1 MASLLDFSATN
12 GFRKKLLTRNLTP
25 YAKAP
30 NRPTLP
36 IDTTYVQT
44 DSSVQDSPDKLIDE
58 PSFANKLYPL
68 NEWGSEGG
76 YKQVPDPT
84 GLLNTKSNK
93 GEYGPG
99 QQDAKIIDQSQVAS
113 NKGFGSISPAWKPLN
128 AYANG
133 TQTSLDSGEYITQP
147 DFVVGGTRL
156 YNNQPYPTTFNP
168 SSYGPVGILLSRD
181 PLGSNGLLSQD
192 SFIAK
197 LGAQTLRKSFEERIA
212 QQIYQNTAA
221 RANLFSVDSGIDVV
235 NLVTG
240 RVPLIEPNW
249 TITVPSN
256 PILAATD
263 FALRLAGS
271 IIPVS
276 PIPGSYWDTS
286 INSGQPTTIQ
296 QLQNAFRR
304 STVGNFFNRLL
315 GAPQTG
321 SQLFLNNTGGGQRS
335 ILFRNINFNKYKP
348 SYDRGFLNR
357 GGGALV
363 GGVSNNSNYYVGSR
377 SSEPSQVFSPPGAL
391 PVNDFGVVQQSP
403 VFGPTEL
410 AQLYEG
416 PSKEIKLGANGPT
429 YGNGGGIEGGFT
441 WVSPKYKGNAGKR
454 VGLGGEITS
463 EDEDFK
469 PSSYNSTESTERT
482 FREGSILDDTQRL
495 INSQP
500 QGGKRLQHVGNA
512 IDQVSKVFNDGYKE
526 MTKGSRVYRYVGDP
540 GQEVGTEY
548 CRVFAK
554 DTPYLQ
560 YNDLQKADGIT
571 TQGRRFSDSVLDNT
585 YNLNIVPNKQEG
597 GQSSTNLI
605 GTENNAFAKK
615 YMFSLENLAWR
626 TSSSPGYSVSDL
638 PICERGPNGG
648 RVMWF
653 PPYGLTF
660 SESVSANWNSSD
672 FLGRPEPIYTYKS
685 TQRGGT
691 LSWKIVVDHP
701 SVLNVIVNKVLS
713 NETNATRVNSIL
725 DSFFAGCRKYD
736 LYELAKRYWKV
747 NPNDLYQLQEAI
759 TSKKLSREQIEW
771 SKSTIQTGVDG
782 GQGQP
787 LAQGTS
793 TTVSLKDYEQIG
805 LYFGNDYP
813 KQGSVTN
820 YSNEF
825 SRYTS
830 TSNIDYYKS
839 KSPSTAAQ
847 TTSFFD
853 NVVKPNYKIAQK
865 MVTDLATK
873 LSGSTGTIT
882 ITIDSSCSA
891 PATVQYNQELSK
903 RRVES
908 AVLFFSQQDA
918 LKKFI
923 EEKRLLIVPSKG
935 LGESTRTQPKQFKVA
950 DPTDPKDFT
959 LGNTVRCTDEDKTVP
974 VVGGDVQVEAKEIFT
989 YGAMACRRAYISSI
1003 KDDTSTN
1010 VPSSTP
1016 TPKYTDVFQA
1026 NTVTTTVDTEETVR
1040 EWKPRDNITKR
1051 VLRSLLSECDYFET
1065 IKQDSPMVYDNL
1077 RDKLKFF
1084 QPAFHSITPEGL
1096 NSRLTFL
1103 QQCMRPGDTIP
1114 TIKTVNGTES
1124 LQYNNAVN
1132 TAFGAPPVLVLRIGD
1147 FYNTKIIPDSLN
1159 ISYEDLDINPEG
1171 IGVQPMIATIQLG
1184 FKFVGG
1190 SGLKESVDKLQNAL
1204 SFNYYANTEIYDD
1217 RADVTAQE
1225 DFLKVLDAE
1234 FLAMANPPA
1243 PPAVNQAEPNNGQ
1256 NNNQTIGTI
1265 ISKEI
1270 VSTFETG
1277 KISYQNYMVNLV
1289 NQTQTYF
1296 QNVVNKQK
1304 EVNAQYNNAM
1314 RQQWMLERNYAEGV
1328 TPVNSTSKFVLFGK
1342 PNNVEKR
1349 VNNIFAEYEK
1359 NISVGNDE
1367 FIKYVSDVNWDFSQ
1381 RLKETVKTN
1390 YANFVKNKRG
1400 NYQNAITKIIQ
1411 DITNIE
1417 TQYIQQLSR
1426 ANILTFEGMANNG
1439 TDGFQSS
1446 NGNVTL
1452 YRTIGT
1458 NEFDPSSQPVPA
1470 DTFVELRNDYKKIQD
1485 DVITFNNVIWKNH
1498 SFVNTQ
1504 DGKEYTGVLVFN
1516 LGGGKAL
1523 NSYLGEKPEEIVFK
1537 PFSKNRLFETNF
1549 TFRRQYMIV
1558 SDDILDDKKYQT
1570 FKQAIIGNI
1579 IGNQAIIGDK
1589 KTNIEE
1595 VFDAYWLT
1603 KAKPLFTEENNL
1615 TKSFIDNLEKNDLKN
1630 FIKYTPFP
1638 SKKRVLSF
1646 TSEKPADTE
1655 GEIKSQEAM
1664 VKNLAAQTNS
1674 NTDQLTWNIK
1684 NDGGAYISK
1693 AKLN

>member
-1 MASLLDFSATN
+1 MPSLLEFSN
-12 GFRKKLLTRNLTP
+12 SSSFRKKLLTRNLTP

-36 IDTTYVQT
+36 IDTEYIQT
-44 DSSVQDSPDKLIDE
+44 DSSVQDSPDQLIDT

-68 NEWGSEGG
+68 NQWGAEGG
-76 YKQVPDPT
+76 FKQVPDPT
-84 GLLNTKSNK
+84 GLLNNKSNK

-99 QQDAKIIDQSQVAS
+99 QQDAKIVDQSQVAAQR
-113 NKGFGSISPAWKPLN
+113 GFGSISPAWKPLN

-147 DFVVGGTRL
+147 DFVRGGTRL

-181 PLGSNGLLSQD
+181 PQGSNGLLSQD
-192 SFIAK
+192 SFIAR
-197 LGAQTLRKSFEERIA
+197 LGAETLRKSFQDRIA

-221 RANLFSVDSGIDVV
+221 RANLFSVDSGTDALNII
-235 NLVTG
+235 TG

-276 PIPGSYWDTS
+276 PIPGSYWDPS

-304 STVGNFFNRLL
+304 STVGNFVNRLL

-321 SQLFLNNTGGGQRS
+321 SQLFLNNTGAGQRS
-335 ILFRNINFNKYKP
+335 ILFKNINFNKFKP
-348 SYDRGFLNR
+348 SYDRGFFNR
-357 GGGALV
+357 VAGALV
-363 GGVSNNSNYYVGSR
+363 GGTSNNSNYYVGSR
-377 SSEPSQVFSPPGAL
+377 SSEPSQVFSPPNAL

-416 PSKEIKLGANGPT
+416 PSQEVKLGANGPT
-429 YGNGGGIEGGFT
+429 YSNGGGIEGGFT

-454 VGLGGEITS
+454 VGIGGEITN

-469 PSSYNSTESTERT
+469 PSSYNTTESTNRT
-482 FREGSILDDTQRL
+482 FKEGSILDDTQRL

-512 IDQVSKVFNDGYKE
+512 IDQG
-526 MTKGSRVYRYVGDP
+526 VYRYVGAP
-540 GQEVGTEY
+540 GQEVGSEY

-554 DTPYLQ
+554 DLPYLQ
-560 YNDLQKADGIT
+560 YNDLQKSDGIT
-571 TQGRRFSDSVLDNT
+571 TKGRRFADSVLDNT

-605 GTENNAFAKK
+605 GTDNNAFAKK

-626 TSSSPGYSVSDL
+626 TSSTPGYSVSDL

-660 SESVSANWNSSD
+660 SESVSANWNASD
-672 FLGRPEPIYTYKS
+672 FLGRPEPVYTYKS
-685 TQRGGT
+685 TNRGGT

-713 NETNATRVNSIL
+713 NETNAARVNSIL
-725 DSFFAGCRKYD
+725 DSFFAGCLKYD
-736 LYELAKRYWKV
+736 LYELAKKYWKI

-771 SKSTIQTGVDG
+771 SKQTIQTGVDG
-782 GQGQP
+782 GQGQVV
-787 LAQGTS
+787 AQSTN
-793 TTVSLKDYEQIG
+793 TTVNLKENYEQIG
-805 LYFGNDYP
+805 FYFANDYP
-813 KQGSVTN
+813 KPNVTVTPYPSQ
-820 YSNEF
+820 YSTYLGQKTTYIKEN
-825 SRYTS
+825 
-830 TSNIDYYKS
+830 
-839 KSPSTAAQ
+839 AQ
-847 TTSFFD
+847 TGNFFD
-853 NVVKPNYKIAQK
+853 SVVTPNYDQSKKLID
-865 MVTDLATK
+865 DLVKK
-873 LSGSTGTIT
+873 LTGTKGEIT
-882 ITIDSSCSA
+882 IVIDASCSA
-891 PATVQYNQELSK
+891 PATESYNVELSK
-903 RRVES
+903 RRIKSTKEYFEKDPKL
-908 AVLFFSQQDA
+908 A
-918 LKKFI
+918 KFV
-923 EEKRLLIVPSKG
+923 EEKRLIIKEGVAKG
-935 LGESTRTQPKQFKVA
+935 EVAQVKKFNTSTNKFEPNSSVNCQGGPGTKGGDTQ
-950 DPTDPKDFT
+950 
-959 LGNTVRCTDEDKTVP
+959 
-974 VVGGDVQVEAKEIFT
+974 VGGQDEYT
-989 YGAMACRRAYISSI
+989 TNAMACRRSYISSI
-1003 KDDTSTN
+1003 EDKTSENVPTST
-1010 VPSSTP
+1010 
-1016 TPKYTDVFQA
+1016 PKPQYTDVFQA
-1026 NTVTTTVDTEETVR
+1026 NTVTTTVDTQEISR

-1065 IKQDSPMVYDNL
+1065 IKQESPMVYDNL

-1084 QPAFHSITPEGL
+1084 QPAFHSMTPEGL

-1114 TIKTVNGTES
+1114 TIKNVNGTET

-1147 FYNTKIIPDSLN
+1147 FYNTKIIPESLSLN
-1159 ISYEDLDINPEG
+1159 YEDLDINPEG
-1171 IGVQPMIATIQLG
+1171 IGVQPMIATVSLS

-1204 SFNYYANTEIYDD
+1204 TFNFYANTEIYDD
-1217 RADVTAQE
+1217 RADVTANE

-1234 FLAMANPPA
+1234 FLAMASPPA
-1243 PPAVNQAEPNNGQ
+1243 PPAANQAEPNNGQ
-1256 NNNQTIGTI
+1256 NNSQTIGTI
-1265 ISKEI
+1265 LNKEI
-1270 VSTFETG
+1270 LASFETG
-1277 KISYQNYMVNLV
+1277 KTSYEAFMVNLV

-1304 EVNAQYNNAM
+1304 EVNAQYNNAV
-1314 RQQWMLERNYAEGV
+1314 RQQWMLDRNYTEGL
-1328 TPVNSTSKFVLFGK
+1328 TPVKPATDKFVLFGK
-1342 PNNVEKR
+1342 PSNVEK
-1349 VNNIFAEYEK
+1349 NFNTIFVEYEK
-1359 NISVGNDE
+1359 NITTGNDT
-1367 FIKYVSDVNWDFSQ
+1367 FIQFISEANRGFTP
-1381 RLKETVKTN
+1381 RLKDTIKTN

-1400 NYQNAITKIIQ
+1400 SFQNAVTKIIQ
-1411 DITNIE
+1411 DFTTIE

-1426 ANILTFEGMANNG
+1426 ANIVTFESKAGNG
-1439 TDGFQSS
+1439 TDGFQAS
-1446 NGNVTL
+1446 NGNVTI

-1458 NEFDPSSQPVPA
+1458 PEVDPSSKPVPSNTWA
-1470 DTFVELRNDYKKIQD
+1470 EMVQDYQKIQED
-1485 DVITFNNVIWKNH
+1485 IKAFNLVVWKKN

-1504 DGKEYTGVLVFN
+1504 DGKSYTGTLVFET
-1516 LGGGKAL
+1516 GGGKAL
-1523 NSYLGEKPEEIVFK
+1523 TSYLGTKPEEVVFI
-1537 PFSKNRLFETNF
+1537 PFSKNRLFETNL

-1558 SDDILDDKKYQT
+1558 SNDVLDDKKYQT

-1579 IGNQAIIGDK
+1579 IGNQGIIGDGRD
-1589 KTNIEE
+1589 NIEE
-1595 VFDAYWLT
+1595 VFDAYWLNN
-1603 KAKPLFTEENNL
+1603 AKPLFTEENNL

-1638 SKKRVLSF
+1638 SKKRILTF
-1646 TSEKPADTE
+1646 TSESVADDATE
-1655 GEIKSQEAM
+1655 EANQKSM
-1664 VKNLAAQTNS
+1664 VKSLAAQTNAS
-1674 NTDQLTWNIK
+1674 SDPLTWNT
-1684 NDGGAYISK
+1684 NSGGAYISK

>member
-1 MASLLDFSATN
+1 MASLLDFSASN

-44 DSSVQDSPDKLIDE
+44 DSSVQDSPDQLIDV

-68 NEWGSEGG
+68 NEWGAEGG

-84 GLLNTKSNK
+84 GLSNNKSNR

-99 QQDAKIIDQSQVAS
+99 QQDAHIVDQSQVAS
-113 NKGFGSISPAWKPLN
+113 QSGFGSISPAWKPLN

-147 DFVVGGTRL
+147 DYVRGGTNL

-181 PLGSNGLLSQD
+181 PQGSNGLLSQD

-197 LGAQTLRKSFEERIA
+197 LGAQTLRKAFEERIA

-221 RANLFSVDSGIDVV
+221 RANLFSVDSATDVL

-249 TITVPSN
+249 TITVPTN
-256 PILAATD
+256 PVLAATD

-271 IIPVS
+271 ILPVS
-276 PIPGSYWDTS
+276 TIPGSYWDTS

-321 SQLFLNNTGGGQRS
+321 SQLFLNNTGAGQRS
-335 ILFRNINFNKYKP
+335 RLFQNINFNKYKP
-348 SYDRGFLNR
+348 SYDRGFFNR

-363 GGVSNNSNYYVGSR
+363 GGVSNNANYYVGSR
-377 SSEPSQVFSPPGAL
+377 TAEPSQVFSPPGAL
-391 PVNDFGVVQQSP
+391 PVNEFGVVQQSP

-416 PSKEIKLGANGPT
+416 PSKEVKLGANGPT
-429 YGNGGGIEGGFT
+429 YSNGGGIEGGFT
-441 WVSPKYKGNAGKR
+441 WVSPKYKGNAGKK
-454 VGLGGEITS
+454 VGLGGEVTN
-463 EDEDFK
+463 EDEDFR

-500 QGGKRLQHVGNA
+500 AGGKRLQHVGNA

-526 MTKGSRVYRYVGDP
+526 MTKGSRVYRFVGAP

-554 DTPYLQ
+554 DIPYLQ
-560 YNDLQKADGIT
+560 YNDLQKVDGIT
-571 TQGRRFSDSVLDNT
+571 TSGRRFADSVLDNT
-585 YNLNIVPNKQEG
+585 YNLNIAPNKQEG

-605 GTENNAFAKK
+605 GTENTAFAKK

-626 TSSSPGYSVSDL
+626 TSSTPGYSVSDL
-638 PICERGPNGG
+638 PVCERGPNGG

-660 SESVSANWNSSD
+660 SESVNANWNSSD

-685 TQRGGT
+685 TARGGT
-691 LSWKIVVDHP
+691 LTWKIVVDHP
-701 SVLNVIVNKVLS
+701 SVLNVIVNKVLE

-736 LYELAKRYWKV
+736 LYELAKKYWKV

-787 LAQGTS
+787 VAQGTS
-793 TTVSLKDYEQIG
+793 TTISLKDYEQIG
-805 LYFGNDYP
+805 FYFANDYP
-813 KQGSVTN
+813 KKNETVTP
-820 YSNEF
+820 YS
-825 SRYTS
+825 SQYSIYT
-830 TSNIDYYKS
+830 
-839 KSPSTAAQ
+839 AQ
-847 TTSFFD
+847 TTTYTKENPQTKNFFD
-853 NVVKPNYKIAQK
+853 SVVTPNYDQSKKLI
-865 MVTDLATK
+865 TDLATK
-873 LSGSTGTIT
+873 LCGTTGSIT
-882 ITIDSSCSA
+882 ITIDASCSA
-891 PATVQYNQELSK
+891 PATEEYNIELSK
-903 RRVES
+903 RRIKSTREYFEKAPELKPFLEGSPKRLIIKDGAAKGEV
-908 AVLFFSQQDA
+908 AQV
-918 LKKFI
+918 KKFNATTNKF
-923 EEKRLLIVPSKG
+923 EP
-935 LGESTRTQPKQFKVA
+935 
-950 DPTDPKDFT
+950 
-959 LGNTVRCTDEDKTVP
+959 NTTVNCQGGTG
-974 VVGGDVQVEAKEIFT
+974 VVGGDTQVGAKDVYT
-989 YGAMACRRAYISSI
+989 TNAMACRRSYISSI
-1003 KDDTSTN
+1003 EDKTSGN

-1016 TPKYTDVFQA
+1016 TAQYTDVFQA
-1026 NTVTTTVDTEETVR
+1026 NTVVTTEDTQELVR

-1114 TIKTVNGTES
+1114 TIKNVNGSET

-1147 FYNTKIIPDSLN
+1147 FYNTKIIPESLGLT
-1159 ISYEDLDINPEG
+1159 YEDLDINPEG
-1171 IGVQPMIATIQLG
+1171 IGVQPMIATVTLG

-1204 SFNYYANTEIYDD
+1204 TFNYYANTEIYDD
-1217 RADVTAQE
+1217 RADVTANE
-1225 DFLKVLDAE
+1225 EFLKVLDAE

-1243 PPAVNQAEPNNGQ
+1243 PPAVNQADTNNGQ

-1265 ISKEI
+1265 ISKE
-1270 VSTFETG
+1270 VLSSFETG
-1277 KISYQNYMVNLV
+1277 KTSYETFMVNLV

-1304 EVNAQYNNAM
+1304 EINAQYNNAV
-1314 RQQWMLERNYAEGV
+1314 RQQWMLERNYTSGI
-1328 TPVNSTSKFVLFGK
+1328 TPVKPSTDKLVLFGK
-1342 PNNVEKR
+1342 PNNVENRFNK
-1349 VNNIFAEYEK
+1349 IFTEYEK
-1359 NISVGNDE
+1359 NISQGTDPFIQWIDE
-1367 FIKYVSDVNWDFSQ
+1367 ANRGFSP
-1381 RLKETVKTN
+1381 RLKQTIRTN
-1390 YANFVKNKRG
+1390 FANFVKNKRG
-1400 NYQNAITKIIQ
+1400 TFQNAATKISQDFTTIQ
-1411 DITNIE
+1411 

-1426 ANILTFEGMANNG
+1426 ANIVTFESKAGNG
-1439 TDGFQSS
+1439 TDGFQAS
-1446 NGNVTL
+1446 NGNVTI

-1458 NEFDPSSQPVPA
+1458 SEVDTSSQPKPA
-1470 DTFVELRNDYKKIQD
+1470 NTWVEMVQDYQKIQND
-1485 DVITFNNVIWKNH
+1485 IKIFNGIIWKSNTY
-1498 SFVNTQ
+1498 VNTQ
-1504 DGKEYTGVLVFN
+1504 DGKTYNGYLVFETAN
-1516 LGGGKAL
+1516 GLPVSKTVD
-1523 NSYLGEKPEEIVFK
+1523 STTIFT
-1537 PFSKNRLFETNF
+1537 PFSKNRLFETNLE
-1549 TFRRQYMIV
+1549 FRKQYMIV
-1558 SDDILDDKKYQT
+1558 SDDVLDDKKYT
-1570 FKQAIIGNI
+1570 SFKQAIIGNT
-1579 IGNQAIIGDK
+1579 IGNQAIIGDG

-1603 KAKPLFTEENNL
+1603 RAKPLFTEENNL
-1615 TKSFIDNLEKNDLKN
+1615 TKNFIENLEKNDLKN

-1638 SKKRVLSF
+1638 SKKRILTF
-1646 TSEKPADTE
+1646 TTESVADNPAE
-1655 GEIKSQEAM
+1655 EENQKSM

-1674 NTDQLTWNIK
+1674 NNDVNTWN
-1684 NDGGAYISK
+1684 NDTGGAYISK

>member
-36 IDTTYVQT
+36 VDTEYVQT
-44 DSSVQDSPDKLIDE
+44 DSSVQDSPDQLIDV
-58 PSFANKLYPL
+58 PSFANRLYPL
-68 NEWGSEGG
+68 NEYGAQGG
-76 YKQVPDPT
+76 YKQAPDPT
-84 GLLNTKSNK
+84 GLLNSKSNR

-99 QQDAKIIDQSQVAS
+99 QQDAKILDQSQVAS
-113 NKGFGSISPAWKPLN
+113 NKGFGTISPAWKPLN

-181 PLGSNGLLSQD
+181 PVGSNGLLSQD

-197 LGAQTLRKSFEERIA
+197 LGAQTLRKAFEDRIA

-221 RANLFSVDSGIDVV
+221 RANLFNIDSGIDAL
-235 NLVTG
+235 NIITG

-249 TITVPSN
+249 TITVPAN
-256 PILAATD
+256 PILAAAD
-263 FALRLAGS
+263 FALRLGGS

-335 ILFRNINFNKYKP
+335 ILFRNINFNKFKP
-348 SYDRGFLNR
+348 SYDRGFFNR
-357 GGGALV
+357 VAGALV
-363 GGVSNNSNYYVGSR
+363 GGTSNNSNYYVGSR
-377 SSEPSQVFSPPGAL
+377 SSEPAQVFSPPGAL

-416 PSKEIKLGANGPT
+416 PSQEVKLGANGPT
-429 YGNGGGIEGGFT
+429 YSNGGGIEGGFT

-454 VGLGGEITS
+454 VGLGGEITN
-463 EDEDFK
+463 EDEDFR

-554 DTPYLQ
+554 DLPYLQ
-560 YNDLQKADGIT
+560 YNDLQKTDGIT
-571 TQGRRFSDSVLDNT
+571 TQGRRFADSVLDNT

-605 GTENNAFAKK
+605 GTDNNAFAKK

-626 TSSSPGYSVSDL
+626 TSSTPGYSVSDL

-660 SESVSANWNSSD
+660 SESVSAQWNASD

-736 LYELAKRYWKV
+736 LYDLAKRYWKI

-771 SKSTIQTGVDG
+771 TKSTIQTGVDG
-782 GQGQP
+782 GQGQN
-787 LAQGTS
+787 LAQSSS
-793 TTVSLKDYEQIG
+793 TTVKLKDYEQIG
-805 LYFGNDYP
+805 FYFANDYP
-813 KQGSVTN
+813 KKNETVTP
-820 YSNEF
+820 YSNQY
-825 SRYTS
+825 SIYIGQKT
-830 TSNIDYYKS
+830 TYS
-839 KSPSTAAQ
+839 KENPQ
-847 TTSFFD
+847 TTNFFD
-853 NVVKPNYKIAQK
+853 SVVTPNFDQSKKLIN
-865 MVTDLATK
+865 DLAAK
-873 LSGSTGTIT
+873 LKTTTGTIT
-882 ITIDSSCSA
+882 ITIDASCSA
-891 PATVQYNQELSK
+891 PATESYNVELSK
-903 RRVES
+903 RRILSTREYFEKDP
-908 AVLFFSQQDA
+908 LLTKYIQDKRLIIKDGA
-918 LKKFI
+918 AKGEDAQVKKFNT
-923 EEKRLLIVPSKG
+923 
-935 LGESTRTQPKQFKVA
+935 STNQFE
-950 DPTDPKDFT
+950 P
-959 LGNTVRCTDEDKTVP
+959 NTTVNCLAGP
-974 VVGGDVQVEAKEIFT
+974 GVVGGDTQVGAKDVYT
-989 YGAMACRRAYISSI
+989 TNAMACRRSYISSI
-1003 KDDTSTN
+1003 EDSTSEN
-1010 VPSSTP
+1010 VPTSTP
-1016 TPKYTDVFQA
+1016 TAQYTDVFQA
-1026 NTVTTTVDTEETVR
+1026 NTVTTTVDSQEITR

-1065 IKQDSPMVYDNL
+1065 IKQESPMLYDNL

-1084 QPAFHSITPEGL
+1084 QPGFHSMTPEGL

-1114 TIKTVNGTES
+1114 TIKTVNGTEQ

-1171 IGVQPMIATIQLG
+1171 IGVQPMIATVQMN

-1204 SFNYYANTEIYDD
+1204 TFNYYANTEIYDD

-1225 DFLKVLDAE
+1225 DFLRVLDAE

-1243 PPAVNQAEPNNGQ
+1243 APAVNQSEPNNGQ
-1256 NNNQTIGTI
+1256 NNNQPIGTI
-1265 ISKEI
+1265 LNKEI
-1270 VSTFETG
+1270 LTSFETG
-1277 KISYQNYMVNLV
+1277 KISYEAFMVNLV

-1304 EVNAQYNNAM
+1304 EVNSQYNNAV
-1314 RQQWMLERNYAEGV
+1314 RQQWMVERNYTEGV
-1328 TPVNSTSKFVLFGK
+1328 TPVASSTEKLVLFGK
-1342 PNNVEKR
+1342 PNNIEKR
-1349 VNNIFAEYEK
+1349 FNTIFAEYEK
-1359 NISVGNDE
+1359 NITQGTDP
-1367 FIKYVSDVNWDFSQ
+1367 FIQFVAEANRGFTP
-1381 RLKETVKTN
+1381 RLVDTVKTN
-1390 YANFVKNKRG
+1390 FANFVKNKRG
-1400 NYQNAITKIIQ
+1400 NFQNAVTKIVQ
-1411 DITNIE
+1411 DFTTIE

-1426 ANILTFEGMANNG
+1426 ANIITFESQLRNG
-1439 TDGFQSS
+1439 TDGFQAS
-1446 NGNVTL
+1446 NGNVTI

-1458 NEFDPSSQPVPA
+1458 PEVDASSTPKP
-1470 DTFVELRNDYKKIQD
+1470 DNTWEELVQDYQKIQTN
-1485 DVITFNNVIWKNH
+1485 IKEFNNIVWKQN

-1504 DGKEYTGVLVFN
+1504 DGKTYSGYLVFETQN
-1516 LGGGKAL
+1516 GLSKVVDTTT
-1523 NSYLGEKPEEIVFK
+1523 VFT
-1537 PFSKNRLFETNF
+1537 PFSKKRIFETNLE
-1549 TFRRQYMIV
+1549 FRKQYMIV
-1558 SDDILDDKKYQT
+1558 SDDVLDDRKYT
-1570 FKQAIIGNI
+1570 AFKQAIIGNI
-1579 IGNQAIIGDK
+1579 IGNQGIIGDG

-1595 VFDAYWLT
+1595 VFDAYWIT
-1603 KAKPLFTEENNL
+1603 NAKPLFTEENDL

-1638 SKKRVLSF
+1638 SKKRILTF
-1646 TSEKPADTE
+1646 TTENVADNDTE
-1655 GEIKSQEAM
+1655 KQNQEKM

-1674 NTDQLTWNIK
+1674 NTDLLTWN
-1684 NDGGAYISK
+1684 NEVNGAYISK

>member
-1 MASLLDFSATN
+1 MASLLDFSASN

-44 DSSVQDSPDKLIDE
+44 DSSVQDSPDQLIDV
-58 PSFANKLYPL
+58 PSYANRLYPL
-68 NEWGSEGG
+68 NEWGADGG
-76 YKQVPDPT
+76 YKQVPDPSK
-84 GLLNTKSNK
+84 LANTKSNK

-99 QQDAKIIDQSQVAS
+99 QQDAHIVDQSQVAS
-113 NKGFGSISPAWKPLN
+113 QRGFGSISPAWKPLN

-147 DFVVGGTRL
+147 DYVRGGTNL

-181 PLGSNGLLSQD
+181 PQGSNGLLSQD

-197 LGAQTLRKSFEERIA
+197 LGAQTLRKAFQERIA

-221 RANLFSVDSGIDVV
+221 RANLFSVDSATDVL

-249 TITVPSN
+249 TITVPTN
-256 PILAATD
+256 PVLAATD

-271 IIPVS
+271 ILPVS

-304 STVGNFFNRLL
+304 SAVGNFFNRLL

-321 SQLFLNNTGGGQRS
+321 SQLFLNNTGAGQRS
-335 ILFRNINFNKYKP
+335 RLFQNINFNKYKP
-348 SYDRGFLNR
+348 SYDRGFFNR

-363 GGVSNNSNYYVGSR
+363 GGVSNNANYYVGSR
-377 SSEPSQVFSPPGAL
+377 TSEPSQVFSPAGAL
-391 PVNDFGVVQQSP
+391 PVNEFGVVQQSP

-416 PSKEIKLGANGPT
+416 PSQEVKLGANGPT
-429 YGNGGGIEGGFT
+429 YSNGGGIEGGFT

-454 VGLGGEITS
+454 VGLGGEVTN
-463 EDEDFK
+463 EDEDFR

-500 QGGKRLQHVGNA
+500 AGGKRLQHVGNA

-526 MTKGSRVYRYVGDP
+526 MTKGSRVYRFVGAP

-554 DTPYLQ
+554 DVPYLQ
-560 YNDLQKADGIT
+560 YNDLQKVDGIT
-571 TQGRRFSDSVLDNT
+571 TSGRRFADSVLDNT

-605 GTENNAFAKK
+605 GTENTAIAKK

-626 TSSSPGYSVSDL
+626 TSSTPGYSVSDL
-638 PICERGPNGG
+638 PVCERGPNGG

-660 SESVSANWNSSD
+660 SESVNANWNSSD

-685 TQRGGT
+685 TARGGT
-691 LSWKIVVDHP
+691 LTWKIVVDHP
-701 SVLNVIVNKVLS
+701 SVLNVIVNKVLE

-736 LYELAKRYWKV
+736 LYELAKKYWKV

-782 GQGQP
+782 GQGQN
-787 LAQGTS
+787 LAQPTS
-793 TTVSLKDYEQIG
+793 TTVKLEDYKLLG
-805 LYFGNDYP
+805 FYFANDYP
-813 KQGSVTN
+813 KSNNPDLLNYNSQKNIYDGQKSEYDKKQDTKNFFESVVN
-820 YSNEF
+820 NNF
-825 SRYTS
+825 DRA
-830 TSNIDYYKS
+830 NKLVNDLVAKL
-839 KSPSTAAQ
+839 KSPTL
-847 TTSFFD
+847 
-853 NVVKPNYKIAQK
+853 K
-865 MVTDLATK
+865 
-873 LSGSTGTIT
+873 GTIT
-882 ITIDSSCSA
+882 ITLNASCSA
-891 PATVQYNQELSK
+891 PATQSYNRELSK
-903 RRVES
+903 RRILSATEFFTKNES
-908 AVLFFSQQDA
+908 
-918 LKKFI
+918 LKPYIGTK
-923 EEKRLLIVPSKG
+923 LLIRDLGG
-935 LGESTRTQPKQFKVA
+935 LGEETSAPVSFDENGKPKPESEVS
-950 DPTDPKDFT
+950 
-959 LGNTVRCTDEDKTVP
+959 CTDRDGKA
-974 VVGGDVQVEAKEIFT
+974 VGGDVQAVSKEIYT
-989 YGAMACRRAYISSI
+989 KNAMACRRAFISSI
-1003 KDDTSTN
+1003 EDKTSDN

-1016 TPKYTDVFQA
+1016 TAQYTDVFQA
-1026 NTVTTTVDTEETVR
+1026 NTVVTTEDTQEIVR

-1065 IKQDSPMVYDNL
+1065 IRQESPMVFDNL
-1077 RDKLKFF
+1077 KDKLKFF
-1084 QPAFHSITPEGL
+1084 QPSFHSITPEGL

-1114 TIKTVNGTES
+1114 TIKNVNGSET

-1147 FYNTKIIPDSLN
+1147 FYNTKIIPESLN
-1159 ISYEDLDINPEG
+1159 LSYEDLDINPEG
-1171 IGVQPMIATIQLG
+1171 IGVQPMIATVQLG

-1204 SFNYYANTEIYDD
+1204 TFNYYANTEIYDD
-1217 RADVTAQE
+1217 RADVTANE
-1225 DFLKVLDAE
+1225 EFLKVLDAE

-1270 VSTFETG
+1270 LSSFETG
-1277 KISYQNYMVNLV
+1277 KTSYETFMVNLV

-1304 EVNAQYNNAM
+1304 EVNAQYNNAV
-1314 RQQWMLERNYAEGV
+1314 RQQWMLERNYTSGI
-1328 TPVNSTSKFVLFGK
+1328 TPVKPSADKLVLFGK
-1342 PNNVEKR
+1342 PNNVENRFNK
-1349 VNNIFAEYEK
+1349 IFTEYEK
-1359 NISVGNDE
+1359 NISQGTDPFIQWIDE
-1367 FIKYVSDVNWDFSQ
+1367 ANRGFSP
-1381 RLKETVKTN
+1381 RLKQTIRTN
-1390 YANFVKNKRG
+1390 FANFVKNKRG
-1400 NYQNAITKIIQ
+1400 TFQNAATKITQDFTTIQ
-1411 DITNIE
+1411 

-1426 ANILTFEGMANNG
+1426 ANIITFESKSGNG
-1439 TDGFQSS
+1439 TDGFQAS
-1446 NGNVTL
+1446 NGNVTI

-1458 NEFDPSSQPVPA
+1458 TEVDTSSQPKPA
-1470 DTFVELRNDYKKIQD
+1470 NTWLELVQDYQKIQT
-1485 DVITFNNVIWKNH
+1485 DVKTFNDVIWKSNTY
-1498 SFVNTQ
+1498 VNIQ
-1504 DGKEYTGVLVFN
+1504 DGKTYNGYLVFETAN
-1516 LGGGKAL
+1516 GLPVSKTVD
-1523 NSYLGEKPEEIVFK
+1523 STTIFT
-1537 PFSKNRLFETNF
+1537 PFSKNLLFETNLE
-1549 TFRRQYMIV
+1549 FRKQYMIV
-1558 SDDILDDKKYQT
+1558 SDDVLDDKKYT
-1570 FKQAIIGNI
+1570 SFKQAIIGNT
-1579 IGNQAIIGDK
+1579 IGNQAIIGDG

-1603 KAKPLFTEENNL
+1603 RAKPLFTEENNL
-1615 TKSFIDNLEKNDLKN
+1615 TKNFIENLEKNDLKN

-1638 SKKRVLSF
+1638 SKKRILTF
-1646 TSEKPADTE
+1646 TTESVADNPAE
-1655 GEIKSQEAM
+1655 EENQKSM

-1674 NTDQLTWNIK
+1674 NNDVNTWN
-1684 NDGGAYISK
+1684 NDTGGAYISK